1 MNLMDIK
8 INNRLIIILVILGAA
23 VLSLAVFAG
32 PLWGRIRL
40 ISNELAIIEEQSA
53 IARKDVESALKLQF
67 QGRLLS
73 RAEISMAMDEIT
85 KTGRAFDINFLSI
98 SPREIEDIEG
108 SVCQRMPVALETESE
123 YKDFGLF
130 LGALADLKESVV
142 TIRNFDMQRD
152 EAILPRVQAKMVI
165 DIYLKGG
172 HE

>member
-1 MNLMDIK
+1 MDIK
-8 INNRLIIILVILGAA
+8 INNRLIIILVILGGAA
-23 VLSLAVFAG
+23 IFLLVFAW

-40 ISNELAIIEEQSA
+40 INNELGIMEEQLV

-85 KTGRAFDINFLSI
+85 KTGRTFDINFLSI
-98 SPREIEDIEG
+98 SPREIEDIDG
-108 SVCQRMPVALETESE
+108 SVCQRMPVAVETESE

-142 TIRNFDMQRD
+142 TIRNFDIERD
-152 EAILPRVQAKMVI
+152 EAILPRIQSTMVI
-165 DIYLKGG
+165 DIYLKGA

>member
-1 MNLMDIK
+1 MDIK
-8 INNRLIIILVILGAA
+8 MNNRLIIILVILGGAA
-23 VLSLAVFAG
+23 LFLLIFTG
-32 PLWGRIRL
+32 PLWGRIRS
-40 ISNELAIIEEQSA
+40 ITNELEMTEEQSA

-73 RAEISMAMDEIT
+73 RAEISQAMDEIT

-108 SVCQRMPVALETESE
+108 SVSQRLPVAVETESE

-130 LGALADLKESVV
+130 LGALANLKESIV
-142 TIRNFDMQRD
+142 TIRNFDIERD
-152 EAILPRVQAKMVI
+152 EAILPRIRSKVVM

>member
-1 MNLMDIK
+1 MDIK
-8 INNRLIIILVILGAA
+8 MNNRLIIILVILGGAA
-23 VLSLAVFAG
+23 LFLLIFTG

-40 ISNELAIIEEQSA
+40 INNELGVIEEQSA

-108 SVCQRMPVALETESE
+108 SVSQRLPVAIETESE

-142 TIRNFDMQRD
+142 TIRNFDIERD
-152 EAILPRVQAKMVI
+152 EAILPRIQAKMVI

-172 HE
+172 DE